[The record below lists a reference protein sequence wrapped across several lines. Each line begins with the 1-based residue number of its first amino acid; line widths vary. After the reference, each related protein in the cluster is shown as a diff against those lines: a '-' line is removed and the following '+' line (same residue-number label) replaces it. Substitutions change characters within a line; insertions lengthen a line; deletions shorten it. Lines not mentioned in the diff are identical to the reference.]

1 MNKKRIISILLVA
14 ILLINSI
21 LPVVQVSAVS
31 NNVFEF
37 NQTQYKAI
45 KRSLKNSEIF
55 FKSDD
60 IAGTIEISD

>member
-37 NQTQYKAI
+37 NQTLYKAT
-45 KRSLKNSEIF
+45 KRSLKNREFIRYLS
-55 FKSDD
+55 KNNRGS
-60 IAGTIEISD
+60 